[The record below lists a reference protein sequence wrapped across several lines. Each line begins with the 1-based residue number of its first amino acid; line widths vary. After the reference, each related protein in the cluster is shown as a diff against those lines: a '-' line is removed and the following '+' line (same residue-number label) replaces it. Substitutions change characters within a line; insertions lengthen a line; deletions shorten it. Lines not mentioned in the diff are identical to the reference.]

1 MRDST
6 LFFASSFPVKN
17 EKGLL
22 KNTFIHTPKAEA
34 ARGFSTYFQILPA
47 QKFDLALAR
56 WLVAAGGWSSETI
69 NHRNAARWSWMVPSH
84 SSQPSL
90 AASPGPANFA
100 GKTFQQNLPFAAS
113 VHSDGDT
120 ESPS

>member
-1 MRDST
+1 MKKVCLKIH
-6 LFFASSFPVKN
+6 LFTHLWPRLQEASPHISK
-17 EKGLL
+17 LC
-22 KNTFIHTPKAEA
+22 
-34 ARGFSTYFQILPA
+34 RS

-69 NHRNAARWSWMVPSH
+69 NHRNAARWSWMVP
-84 SSQPSL
+84 SQPSL